1 MELGDSKIP
10 GRLPRCRETPTRYLK
25 HTLNIAAK
33 RDEGIDLE
41 THIKTRLINMTK
53 QARWAGVPRL
63 AVLGVLALLSGV
75 AQAAY
80 NLNFQA
86 PATEL
91 AQEVYDLHIWM
102 MWVCFVIFLA
112 VFSVMFYS
120 VFKHRKSLGEK
131 PATFHENTKV
141 EILWTAIPFL
151 ILIVMVWPVTK
162 TLLTMRDSTNS
173 DITIKATGYQ
183 WKWGYDY
190 LKGEGEG
197 IKFMSVLATPQDQI
211 DGKAPK
217 GENYLL
223 EVDNHL
229 VVPVN
234 KKVRILTTSN
244 DVIHAWYVP
253 ALAVQQDAVPGFIRD
268 TWFRADRE
276 GEFRGQCAQLCGKGH
291 GYMPIVVDVLSAEK
305 YAAWVAEQKKKMAA
319 SAEDPGKVWQLAE
332 LVKHGEEVYSKNCVA
347 CHQATGKG
355 IPSVFPALDGS
366 KVATG
371 PKIEHIKTVLKGRP
385 GTAMAAFGQQL
396 SDTDIAAVITYER
409 NSWGNKTGDAIQ
421 PSEIKAERR

>member
-1 MELGDSKIP
+1 
-10 GRLPRCRETPTRYLK
+10 
-25 HTLNIAAK
+25 
-33 RDEGIDLE
+33 
-41 THIKTRLINMTK
+41 MTK
-53 QARWAGVPRL
+53 QARWTGVPRL
-63 AVLGVLALLSGV
+63 AVLWVLALLSGV

-91 AQEVYDLHIWM
+91 AQEVYDLHVWM
-102 MWVCFVIFLA
+102 MWVCLVIFVA

-120 VFKHRKSLGEK
+120 IVKHRKSLGGA
-131 PATFHENTKV
+131 PATFHENTKI

-162 TLLTMRDSTNS
+162 TLLAMRDSSNS
-173 DITIKATGYQ
+173 DITIKVTAYQ

-190 LKGEGEG
+190 LKGDGEG
-197 IKFMSVLATPQDQI
+197 IKFMSVLSTPQDQLA
-211 DGKAPK
+211 DTAPK
-217 GENYLL
+217 AENYLL

-229 VVPVN
+229 VVPVG

-253 ALAVQQDAVPGFIRD
+253 SLAIQQDAIPGFIRD

-276 GEFRGQCAQLCGKGH
+276 GVFRGQCAQLCGKGH
-291 GYMPIVVDVLSAEK
+291 GYMPIVVDVVSAQK
-305 YAAWVAEQKKKMAA
+305 YAAWVAEQNKKMAA
-319 SAEDPGKVWQLAE
+319 AAEDPSKVWALAD
-332 LVKHGEEVYSKNCVA
+332 LMKHGEDVFTKNCAA
-347 CHQATGKG
+347 CHQANGKG
-355 IPSVFPALDGS
+355 IPGVFPALDGS
-366 KVATG
+366 KIATG
-371 PKIEHIKTVLKGRP
+371 PKIEHIKIVVNGKA
-385 GTAMAAFGQQL
+385 GTAMAAFGKQL

-409 NSWGNKTGDAIQ
+409 NSWSNKTGEAIQ